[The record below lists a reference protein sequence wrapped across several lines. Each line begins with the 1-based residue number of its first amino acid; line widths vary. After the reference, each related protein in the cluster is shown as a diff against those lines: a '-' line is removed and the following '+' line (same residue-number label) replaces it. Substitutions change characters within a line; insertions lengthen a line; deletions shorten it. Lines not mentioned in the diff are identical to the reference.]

1 MSSAANSRGA
11 AWAIVTGASGGIGLE
26 LARQLAGRGYH
37 LVLVARSQPRLE
49 AAAHELTA
57 RGGQVRLVPL
67 DLSEPD
73 AAMRLVEQTEAWGLT
88 PEVLVNNAGRGDW
101 GRFLDRPLDSLDA
114 MVRLNVSS
122 LVQLSHHYGRRM
134 CERRHGYLL
143 QVASTAAFQPVPS
156 YAAYAATKAFVLS
169 FSRALDHE
177 CRPRGVSSTALCP
190 GPTDTDFFRAA
201 GQQPNALFRAILLRP
216 DRVAREGLDAMFRRR
231 PVQVPGL
238 VNKLTAA
245 APRLLPSGWM
255 ARAAA
260 LFTR

>member
-1 MSSAANSRGA
+1 MSSVQPPTARP
-11 AWAIVTGASGGIGLE
+11 WAIVTGASGGIGLE
-26 LARQLAGRGYH
+26 FARQLADRGYN
-37 LVLVARSQPRLE
+37 LVLVARSQARLE
-49 AAAHELTA
+49 EVARSLTA
-57 RGGQVRLVPL
+57 SGAEVRLVPL
-67 DLSEPD
+67 DLSHPE
-73 AAMRLVEQTEAWGLT
+73 AANELVARTDAWGLT
-88 PEVLVNNAGRGDW
+88 PEVLINNAGRGDW
-101 GRFLDRPLDSLDA
+101 GRFLDRPLDALDA

-134 CERRHGYLL
+134 AERRHGYLL

-169 FSRALDHE
+169 FSRTLDYE
-177 CRPRGVSSTALCP
+177 LRRRGVSSTALCP

-201 GQQPNALFRAILLRP
+201 GQEPNAIFRAILLP
-216 DRVAREGLDAMFRRR
+216 PSRVARAGLEAMFRRR
-231 PVQVPGL
+231 AVRVPGL

-245 APRLLPSGWM
+245 APRFLPLSWM